1 MLGKEEMHKNT
12 FKPLCMLAAITLA
25 FGISTSSAHAADT
38 DLSITQ
44 KIDKITGKESQQK
57 YTINYTGENK
67 NTALKIEYDRGFYA
81 KELKVGD
88 WDNYTGKIKVTAY
101 TKDTK
106 SPVMTTEADE
116 NATVSLEN
124 YSNID
129 WIEMNP
135 AGDDGTQEDMT
146 ETQNIK
152 DVDLSGT
159 IYAGKSGKTVQ
170 VKGSVW
176 LDDTYSGNAVCEKV
190 ITTTA
195 NDYTVASPYVQVN
208 PDQVNYLGSTAMT
221 IKNLQGSLKAG
232 QLNSYHV
239 TFNIPARM
247 FVDSITLPKFDNASY
262 KLYVNGNQM
271 DTRNSKIYVNDKAAN
286 ISMDITPNGDFFS
299 QSQDMVIDMRNTV
312 NQSGDNKVSVTIEND
327 LDNEQQTL
335 HFPILSTTA
344 KGKVSGKNYV
354 DIGGDMSIID
364 TIKYE
369 GVQYGM
375 THTIKSYLVDKT
387 TGKIVQDDNGN
398 DIVKTTE
405 WEPEA
410 TQGSIDVEIPVT
422 GKKLAGRTLVV
433 FEEIYLGD
441 AMIACHK
448 DINDANQTIKVKG
461 YRDCTVIKRIKADD
475 YWKEHGDPTFIF
487 KLTGTDT
494 LGAAHTYYQSV
505 TFTENYVKAHTDSD
519 GYVEMKAVFGQVP
532 AGEYTCSEESV
543 SRFEFESLTKP
554 VNATIN
560 GKTAV
565 YHLTDND
572 TACATFTNKKYE
584 EGDFGHDS
592 VVVNHFNH
600 KTQD

>member
-1 MLGKEEMHKNT
+1 MSLSTTAKDQKSGTKQVTLSRTAKIDDTVSYKGAIRGTSYKINGTLMNKSTGEAAVDGDGKPITASGVFTAGSATGTATVTFTFNTNGMAGGAYVAFEEVYETTGGKE
-12 FKPLCMLAAITLA
+12 TLWGTHMDLNDEA
-25 FGISTSSAHAADT
+25 QTVYVPSISTNLIDEDSQTNYTYIRDNVKAH
-38 DLSITQ
+38 DLVTYEGLIAGKTYKLTGTLVEKSTGKTFVDANGKTATITQ
-44 KIDKITGKESQQK
+44 TFTPDS
-57 YTINYTGENK
+57 
-67 NTALKIEYDRGFYA
+67 D
-81 KELKVGD
+81 
-88 WDNYTGKIKVTAY
+88 
-101 TKDTK
+101 
-106 SPVMTTEADE
+106 S
-116 NATVSLEN
+116 
-124 YSNID
+124 
-129 WIEMNP
+129 
-135 AGDDGTQEDMT
+135 
-146 ETQNIK
+146 
-152 DVDLSGT
+152 
-159 IYAGKSGKTVQ
+159 
-170 VKGSVW
+170 GSV
-176 LDDTYSGNAVCEKV
+176 
-190 ITTTA
+190 
-195 NDYTVASPYVQVN
+195 
-208 PDQVNYLGSTAMT
+208 
-221 IKNLQGSLKAG
+221 
-232 QLNSYHV
+232 
-239 TFNIPARM
+239 
-247 FVDSITLPKFDNASY
+247 
-262 KLYVNGNQM
+262 
-271 DTRNSKIYVNDKAAN
+271 
-286 ISMDITPNGDFFS
+286 
-299 QSQDMVIDMRNTV
+299 DMVFDINPSNLKTSALV
-312 NQSGDNKVSVTIEND
+312 AFETLSCNGEQVTIEND

-354 DIGGDMSIID
+354 DIGGDMSTID

-375 THTIKSYLVDKT
+375 THTIKTYLVDKS
-387 TGKIVQDDNGN
+387 TGKTVKDDNGN

-461 YRDCTVIKRIKADD
+461 YRDCTVIKRIKTDD

-494 LGAAHTYYQSV
+494 LGASHTYYQSV
-505 TFTENYVKAHTDSD
+505 TFTESYVKAHTDSD
-519 GYVEMKAVFGQVP
+519 GYVEMKAIFGQVP

-572 TACATFTNKKYE
+572 TACATFANKKYE

>member
-1 MLGKEEMHKNT
+1 MNKSTGEAAVDGDGKPITASGVFTAGSATGTATVTFTFNTNGMAGGAYVAFEEVYETTGGKE
-12 FKPLCMLAAITLA
+12 TLWGTHMDLNDEA
-25 FGISTSSAHAADT
+25 QTVYVPTISTNLIDEDSQTNYTYIRDNVKAH
-38 DLSITQ
+38 DLVTYEGLIAGKTYKLTGTLVEKSTGKTFVDANGKTATITQ
-44 KIDKITGKESQQK
+44 TFTPDS
-57 YTINYTGENK
+57 
-67 NTALKIEYDRGFYA
+67 D
-81 KELKVGD
+81 
-88 WDNYTGKIKVTAY
+88 
-101 TKDTK
+101 
-106 SPVMTTEADE
+106 S
-116 NATVSLEN
+116 
-124 YSNID
+124 
-129 WIEMNP
+129 
-135 AGDDGTQEDMT
+135 
-146 ETQNIK
+146 
-152 DVDLSGT
+152 
-159 IYAGKSGKTVQ
+159 
-170 VKGSVW
+170 GSV
-176 LDDTYSGNAVCEKV
+176 
-190 ITTTA
+190 
-195 NDYTVASPYVQVN
+195 
-208 PDQVNYLGSTAMT
+208 
-221 IKNLQGSLKAG
+221 
-232 QLNSYHV
+232 
-239 TFNIPARM
+239 
-247 FVDSITLPKFDNASY
+247 
-262 KLYVNGNQM
+262 
-271 DTRNSKIYVNDKAAN
+271 
-286 ISMDITPNGDFFS
+286 
-299 QSQDMVIDMRNTV
+299 DMVFDINPSNLKTSALV
-312 NQSGDNKVSVTIEND
+312 AFETLSCNGEQVTIEND

-494 LGAAHTYYQSV
+494 LGASHTYYQCV
-505 TFTENYVKAHTDSD
+505 TFTESYVNAHTDSD
-519 GYVEMKAVFGQVP
+519 GYVEMKAIFGQVP

>member
-190 ITTTA
+190 ITTTV

-286 ISMDITPNGDFFS
+286 ISMDITPSGDFFS

-312 NQSGDNKVSVTIEND
+312 NQSGDNKVSVSVLAVCGNGCEFNTDSNAV
-327 LDNEQQTL
+327 
-335 HFPILSTTA
+335 P
-344 KGKVSGKNYV
+344 
-354 DIGGDMSIID
+354 
-364 TIKYE
+364 IKYQE
-369 GVQYGM
+369 QTV
-375 THTIKSYLVDKT
+375 TPSEP
-387 TGKIVQDDNGN
+387 
-398 DIVKTTE
+398 DIPETPS
-405 WEPEA
+405 EPEQPD
-410 TQGSIDVEIPVT
+410 TPETP
-422 GKKLAGRTLVV
+422 TLPN
-433 FEEIYLGD
+433 
-441 AMIACHK
+441 A
-448 DINDANQTIKVKG
+448 
-461 YRDCTVIKRIKADD
+461 
-475 YWKEHGDPTFIF
+475 
-487 KLTGTDT
+487 TGTDT
-494 LGAAHTYYQSV
+494 KKNNHQTTVKKNDTVTSLDLIKEDSDDTDTKKETVVDLSGVNLQSAKATKNSINTFSNPNATKKSTSLAGLNSERIQTTDIQDFENSEAANDNQDIKDQVASTDDGITDDSSGSHESAAQKAKETVSDNRGVQLGLIIGGILFAGIVIVILVSRRMGKEEISAVTTKTEISQTAEEQEDGSLDQSK
-505 TFTENYVKAHTDSD
+505 EQHTDD
-519 GYVEMKAVFGQVP
+519 IKEP
-532 AGEYTCSEESV
+532 
-543 SRFEFESLTKP
+543 KP
-554 VNATIN
+554 
-560 GKTAV
+560 
-565 YHLTDND
+565 
-572 TACATFTNKKYE
+572 
-584 EGDFGHDS
+584 
-592 VVVNHFNH
+592 
-600 KTQD
+600 

>member
-1 MLGKEEMHKNT
+1 M
-12 FKPLCMLAAITLA
+12 A
-25 FGISTSSAHAADT
+25 
-38 DLSITQ
+38 
-44 KIDKITGKESQQK
+44 
-57 YTINYTGENK
+57 
-67 NTALKIEYDRGFYA
+67 
-81 KELKVGD
+81 
-88 WDNYTGKIKVTAY
+88 
-101 TKDTK
+101 
-106 SPVMTTEADE
+106 
-116 NATVSLEN
+116 N
-124 YSNID
+124 YSNGYLTYKAYTAKANIAAPSSSV
-129 WIEMNP
+129 IISS
-135 AGDDGTQEDMT
+135 AKATDGLTVEEILNNDSVFTDPIRAVNEENTDT
-146 ETQNIK
+146 ENE
-152 DVDLSGT
+152 DVD
-159 IYAGKSGKTVQ
+159 
-170 VKGSVW
+170 
-176 LDDTYSGNAVCEKV
+176 
-190 ITTTA
+190 
-195 NDYTVASPYVQVN
+195 
-208 PDQVNYLGSTAMT
+208 
-221 IKNLQGSLKAG
+221 
-232 QLNSYHV
+232 
-239 TFNIPARM
+239 
-247 FVDSITLPKFDNASY
+247 
-262 KLYVNGNQM
+262 
-271 DTRNSKIYVNDKAAN
+271 
-286 ISMDITPNGDFFS
+286 
-299 QSQDMVIDMRNTV
+299 
-312 NQSGDNKVSVTIEND
+312 
-327 LDNEQQTL
+327 
-335 HFPILSTTA
+335 
-344 KGKVSGKNYV
+344 
-354 DIGGDMSIID
+354 
-364 TIKYE
+364 
-369 GVQYGM
+369 
-375 THTIKSYLVDKT
+375 TIKSYLVDKT

-494 LGAAHTYYQSV
+494 LGASHTYYQSV
-505 TFTENYVKAHTDSD
+505 TFTESYVNAHTDSD
-519 GYVEMKAVFGQVP
+519 GYVEMKAIFGQVP

>member
-1 MLGKEEMHKNT
+1 MSAMQNIFSVNSNVHKLEDEKVLLQVSTGKNGIKERKCSECGMNFYSTYECPHKETHIAVTKESTVTETGEESIICSECGTVLEKRIVPRKQSTNGNANQTTSDTASKEGNISEGKQNETEDAALENNMISVPQIGLKSVFTQGPFTQNAVDANDKLTGTLVEKSTGKT
-12 FKPLCMLAAITLA
+12 FVDANGKTAT
-25 FGISTSSAHAADT
+25 
-38 DLSITQ
+38 ITQ
-44 KIDKITGKESQQK
+44 TFTPDS
-57 YTINYTGENK
+57 
-67 NTALKIEYDRGFYA
+67 D
-81 KELKVGD
+81 
-88 WDNYTGKIKVTAY
+88 
-101 TKDTK
+101 
-106 SPVMTTEADE
+106 S
-116 NATVSLEN
+116 
-124 YSNID
+124 
-129 WIEMNP
+129 
-135 AGDDGTQEDMT
+135 
-146 ETQNIK
+146 
-152 DVDLSGT
+152 
-159 IYAGKSGKTVQ
+159 
-170 VKGSVW
+170 GSV
-176 LDDTYSGNAVCEKV
+176 
-190 ITTTA
+190 
-195 NDYTVASPYVQVN
+195 
-208 PDQVNYLGSTAMT
+208 
-221 IKNLQGSLKAG
+221 
-232 QLNSYHV
+232 
-239 TFNIPARM
+239 
-247 FVDSITLPKFDNASY
+247 
-262 KLYVNGNQM
+262 
-271 DTRNSKIYVNDKAAN
+271 
-286 ISMDITPNGDFFS
+286 
-299 QSQDMVIDMRNTV
+299 DMVFDINPSNLKTSALV
-312 NQSGDNKVSVTIEND
+312 AFETLSCNGEQVTIEND

>member
-1 MLGKEEMHKNT
+1 M
-12 FKPLCMLAAITLA
+12 
-25 FGISTSSAHAADT
+25 
-38 DLSITQ
+38 
-44 KIDKITGKESQQK
+44 
-57 YTINYTGENK
+57 
-67 NTALKIEYDRGFYA
+67 
-81 KELKVGD
+81 
-88 WDNYTGKIKVTAY
+88 
-101 TKDTK
+101 
-106 SPVMTTEADE
+106 
-116 NATVSLEN
+116 
-124 YSNID
+124 
-129 WIEMNP
+129 
-135 AGDDGTQEDMT
+135 
-146 ETQNIK
+146 
-152 DVDLSGT
+152 
-159 IYAGKSGKTVQ
+159 GKSK
-170 VKGSVW
+170 
-176 LDDTYSGNAVCEKV
+176 
-190 ITTTA
+190 
-195 NDYTVASPYVQVN
+195 
-208 PDQVNYLGSTAMT
+208 
-221 IKNLQGSLKAG
+221 
-232 QLNSYHV
+232 
-239 TFNIPARM
+239 
-247 FVDSITLPKFDNASY
+247 
-262 KLYVNGNQM
+262 KL
-271 DTRNSKIYVNDKAAN
+271 
-286 ISMDITPNGDFFS
+286 
-299 QSQDMVIDMRNTV
+299 
-312 NQSGDNKVSVTIEND
+312 
-327 LDNEQQTL
+327 
-335 HFPILSTTA
+335 
-344 KGKVSGKNYV
+344 
-354 DIGGDMSIID
+354 
-364 TIKYE
+364 
-369 GVQYGM
+369 
-375 THTIKSYLVDKT
+375 YLVDKT

-494 LGAAHTYYQSV
+494 LGASHTYYQSV
-505 TFTENYVKAHTDSD
+505 TFTESYVKAHTDSD
-519 GYVEMKAVFGQVP
+519 GYVEMKAIFGQVP

-584 EGDFGHDS
+584 VGDFGHDS

>member
-1 MLGKEEMHKNT
+1 MAGGAYVAFEEVYETTGGKE
-12 FKPLCMLAAITLA
+12 TLWGTHMDLNDEA
-25 FGISTSSAHAADT
+25 QTVYVPSISTNLIDEDSQTNYTYIRDNVKAH
-38 DLSITQ
+38 DLVTYEGLIAGKTYKLTGTLVEKSTGKTFVDANGKTATITQ
-44 KIDKITGKESQQK
+44 TFTPDS
-57 YTINYTGENK
+57 
-67 NTALKIEYDRGFYA
+67 D
-81 KELKVGD
+81 
-88 WDNYTGKIKVTAY
+88 
-101 TKDTK
+101 
-106 SPVMTTEADE
+106 S
-116 NATVSLEN
+116 
-124 YSNID
+124 
-129 WIEMNP
+129 
-135 AGDDGTQEDMT
+135 
-146 ETQNIK
+146 
-152 DVDLSGT
+152 
-159 IYAGKSGKTVQ
+159 
-170 VKGSVW
+170 GSV
-176 LDDTYSGNAVCEKV
+176 
-190 ITTTA
+190 
-195 NDYTVASPYVQVN
+195 
-208 PDQVNYLGSTAMT
+208 
-221 IKNLQGSLKAG
+221 
-232 QLNSYHV
+232 
-239 TFNIPARM
+239 
-247 FVDSITLPKFDNASY
+247 
-262 KLYVNGNQM
+262 
-271 DTRNSKIYVNDKAAN
+271 
-286 ISMDITPNGDFFS
+286 
-299 QSQDMVIDMRNTV
+299 DMVFDINPSNLKTSALV
-312 NQSGDNKVSVTIEND
+312 AFETLSCNGEQVTIEND

-494 LGAAHTYYQSV
+494 LGASHTYYQSV
-505 TFTENYVKAHTDSD
+505 TFTESYVKAHTDSD
-519 GYVEMKAVFGQVP
+519 GYVEMKAIFGQVP

>member
-1 MLGKEEMHKNT
+1 MTLSRTAKIDDTVSYKGAIRGTSYKINGTLMNKSTGEAAVDGDGKPITASGVFTAGSATGTATVTFTFNTNGMAGGAYVAFEEVYET
-12 FKPLCMLAAITLA
+12 TGGTETLWGTHMDLNDEA
-25 FGISTSSAHAADT
+25 QTVYVPSISTNLIDEDSQTNYTYIRDNVKAH
-38 DLSITQ
+38 DLVTYEGLIAGKTYKLTGTLVEKSTGKTFVDANGKTATITQ
-44 KIDKITGKESQQK
+44 TFTPDS
-57 YTINYTGENK
+57 
-67 NTALKIEYDRGFYA
+67 D
-81 KELKVGD
+81 
-88 WDNYTGKIKVTAY
+88 
-101 TKDTK
+101 
-106 SPVMTTEADE
+106 S
-116 NATVSLEN
+116 
-124 YSNID
+124 
-129 WIEMNP
+129 
-135 AGDDGTQEDMT
+135 
-146 ETQNIK
+146 
-152 DVDLSGT
+152 
-159 IYAGKSGKTVQ
+159 
-170 VKGSVW
+170 GSV
-176 LDDTYSGNAVCEKV
+176 
-190 ITTTA
+190 
-195 NDYTVASPYVQVN
+195 
-208 PDQVNYLGSTAMT
+208 
-221 IKNLQGSLKAG
+221 
-232 QLNSYHV
+232 
-239 TFNIPARM
+239 
-247 FVDSITLPKFDNASY
+247 
-262 KLYVNGNQM
+262 
-271 DTRNSKIYVNDKAAN
+271 
-286 ISMDITPNGDFFS
+286 
-299 QSQDMVIDMRNTV
+299 DMVFDINPSNLKTSALV
-312 NQSGDNKVSVTIEND
+312 AFETLSCNGEQVTIEND

-494 LGAAHTYYQSV
+494 LGASHTYYQSV
-505 TFTENYVKAHTDSD
+505 TFTESYVKAHTDSD
-519 GYVEMKAVFGQVP
+519 GYVEMKAIFGQVP
-532 AGEYTCSEESV
+532 AGEYTCSEENV

>member
-1 MLGKEEMHKNT
+1 MSLSTTAKDQKSGTKQVTLSRTAKIDDTVSYKGAIRGTSYKINGTLMNKSTGEAAVDGDGKPITASGVFTAGSATGTATVTFTFNTNGMAGGAYVAFEEVYETTGGKE
-12 FKPLCMLAAITLA
+12 TLWGTHMDLNDEA
-25 FGISTSSAHAADT
+25 QTVYVPSISTNLIDEDSQTNYTYIRDNVKAH
-38 DLSITQ
+38 DLVTYEGLIAGKTYKLTGTLVEKSTGKTFVDANGKTATITQ
-44 KIDKITGKESQQK
+44 TFTPDS
-57 YTINYTGENK
+57 
-67 NTALKIEYDRGFYA
+67 D
-81 KELKVGD
+81 
-88 WDNYTGKIKVTAY
+88 
-101 TKDTK
+101 
-106 SPVMTTEADE
+106 S
-116 NATVSLEN
+116 
-124 YSNID
+124 
-129 WIEMNP
+129 
-135 AGDDGTQEDMT
+135 
-146 ETQNIK
+146 
-152 DVDLSGT
+152 
-159 IYAGKSGKTVQ
+159 
-170 VKGSVW
+170 GSV
-176 LDDTYSGNAVCEKV
+176 
-190 ITTTA
+190 
-195 NDYTVASPYVQVN
+195 
-208 PDQVNYLGSTAMT
+208 
-221 IKNLQGSLKAG
+221 
-232 QLNSYHV
+232 
-239 TFNIPARM
+239 
-247 FVDSITLPKFDNASY
+247 
-262 KLYVNGNQM
+262 
-271 DTRNSKIYVNDKAAN
+271 
-286 ISMDITPNGDFFS
+286 
-299 QSQDMVIDMRNTV
+299 DMVFDINPSNLKTSALV
-312 NQSGDNKVSVTIEND
+312 AFETLSCNGEQVTIEND

-375 THTIKSYLVDKT
+375 THTIKTYLVDKS
-387 TGKIVQDDNGN
+387 TGKTVKDDNGN

-410 TQGSIDVEIPVT
+410 TQGSIDIEIPVT

-494 LGAAHTYYQSV
+494 LGASHTYYQSV
-505 TFTENYVKAHTDSD
+505 TFTESYVKAHTDSD
-519 GYVEMKAVFGQVP
+519 GYVEMKAIFGQVP

>member
-1 MLGKEEMHKNT
+1 MVFDINPSNLKTSALVAFE
-12 FKPLCMLAAITLA
+12 TL
-25 FGISTSSAHAADT
+25 SC
-38 DLSITQ
+38 
-44 KIDKITGKESQQK
+44 
-57 YTINYTGENK
+57 NGE
-67 NTALKIEYDRGFYA
+67 
-81 KELKVGD
+81 
-88 WDNYTGKIKVTAY
+88 
-101 TKDTK
+101 
-106 SPVMTTEADE
+106 
-116 NATVSLEN
+116 
-124 YSNID
+124 
-129 WIEMNP
+129 
-135 AGDDGTQEDMT
+135 Q
-146 ETQNIK
+146 
-152 DVDLSGT
+152 
-159 IYAGKSGKTVQ
+159 
-170 VKGSVW
+170 
-176 LDDTYSGNAVCEKV
+176 
-190 ITTTA
+190 
-195 NDYTVASPYVQVN
+195 
-208 PDQVNYLGSTAMT
+208 
-221 IKNLQGSLKAG
+221 
-232 QLNSYHV
+232 
-239 TFNIPARM
+239 
-247 FVDSITLPKFDNASY
+247 
-262 KLYVNGNQM
+262 
-271 DTRNSKIYVNDKAAN
+271 
-286 ISMDITPNGDFFS
+286 
-299 QSQDMVIDMRNTV
+299 
-312 NQSGDNKVSVTIEND
+312 VTIEND

-494 LGAAHTYYQSV
+494 LGASHTYYQSV
-505 TFTENYVKAHTDSD
+505 TFTESYVKAHTDSD
-519 GYVEMKAVFGQVP
+519 GYVEMKAIFGQVP

>member
-1 MLGKEEMHKNT
+1 MTLSRTAKIDDTVSYKGAIRGTSYKINGTLMNKSTGEAAVDGDGKPITASGVFTAGSATGTATVTFTFNTNGMAGGAYVAFEEVYETTGGKE
-12 FKPLCMLAAITLA
+12 TLWGTHMDLNDEA
-25 FGISTSSAHAADT
+25 QTVYVPSISTNLIDEDSQTNYTYIRDNVKAH
-38 DLSITQ
+38 DLVTYEGLIAGKTYKLTGTLVEKSTGKTFVDANGKTATITQ
-44 KIDKITGKESQQK
+44 TFTPDS
-57 YTINYTGENK
+57 
-67 NTALKIEYDRGFYA
+67 D
-81 KELKVGD
+81 
-88 WDNYTGKIKVTAY
+88 
-101 TKDTK
+101 
-106 SPVMTTEADE
+106 S
-116 NATVSLEN
+116 
-124 YSNID
+124 
-129 WIEMNP
+129 
-135 AGDDGTQEDMT
+135 
-146 ETQNIK
+146 
-152 DVDLSGT
+152 
-159 IYAGKSGKTVQ
+159 
-170 VKGSVW
+170 GSV
-176 LDDTYSGNAVCEKV
+176 
-190 ITTTA
+190 
-195 NDYTVASPYVQVN
+195 
-208 PDQVNYLGSTAMT
+208 
-221 IKNLQGSLKAG
+221 
-232 QLNSYHV
+232 
-239 TFNIPARM
+239 
-247 FVDSITLPKFDNASY
+247 
-262 KLYVNGNQM
+262 
-271 DTRNSKIYVNDKAAN
+271 
-286 ISMDITPNGDFFS
+286 
-299 QSQDMVIDMRNTV
+299 DMVFDINPSNLKTSALV
-312 NQSGDNKVSVTIEND
+312 AFETLSCNGEQVTIEND

-494 LGAAHTYYQSV
+494 LGASHTYYQSV
-505 TFTENYVKAHTDSD
+505 TFTESYVKAHTDSD
-519 GYVEMKAVFGQVP
+519 GYVEMKAIFGQVP
-532 AGEYTCSEESV
+532 AGEYTCSEECV

>member
-1 MLGKEEMHKNT
+1 MHKNT

-25 FGISTSSAHAADT
+25 FGISTSSAHAAET

-195 NDYTVASPYVQVN
+195 NDCRKVLSLFKEYIFILHKKSHILHRFSPFLLAS
-208 PDQVNYLGSTAMT
+208 
-221 IKNLQGSLKAG
+221 
-232 QLNSYHV
+232 
-239 TFNIPARM
+239 
-247 FVDSITLPKFDNASY
+247 
-262 KLYVNGNQM
+262 
-271 DTRNSKIYVNDKAAN
+271 
-286 ISMDITPNGDFFS
+286 
-299 QSQDMVIDMRNTV
+299 
-312 NQSGDNKVSVTIEND
+312 
-327 LDNEQQTL
+327 
-335 HFPILSTTA
+335 
-344 KGKVSGKNYV
+344 
-354 DIGGDMSIID
+354 
-364 TIKYE
+364 
-369 GVQYGM
+369 
-375 THTIKSYLVDKT
+375 
-387 TGKIVQDDNGN
+387 
-398 DIVKTTE
+398 
-405 WEPEA
+405 
-410 TQGSIDVEIPVT
+410 
-422 GKKLAGRTLVV
+422 
-433 FEEIYLGD
+433 
-441 AMIACHK
+441 
-448 DINDANQTIKVKG
+448 
-461 YRDCTVIKRIKADD
+461 
-475 YWKEHGDPTFIF
+475 
-487 KLTGTDT
+487 
-494 LGAAHTYYQSV
+494 
-505 TFTENYVKAHTDSD
+505 
-519 GYVEMKAVFGQVP
+519 
-532 AGEYTCSEESV
+532 
-543 SRFEFESLTKP
+543 
-554 VNATIN
+554 
-560 GKTAV
+560 
-565 YHLTDND
+565 
-572 TACATFTNKKYE
+572 
-584 EGDFGHDS
+584 
-592 VVVNHFNH
+592 
-600 KTQD
+600 

>member
-1 MLGKEEMHKNT
+1 MKINT
-12 FKPLCMLAAITLA
+12 I
-25 FGISTSSAHAADT
+25 
-38 DLSITQ
+38 
-44 KIDKITGKESQQK
+44 
-57 YTINYTGENK
+57 
-67 NTALKIEYDRGFYA
+67 
-81 KELKVGD
+81 
-88 WDNYTGKIKVTAY
+88 KIKNFRGIP
-101 TKDTK
+101 D
-106 SPVMTTEADE
+106 MEI
-116 NATVSLEN
+116 SLER
-124 YSNID
+124 ILFFTG
-129 WIEMNP
+129 P
-135 AGDDGTQEDMT
+135 CG
-146 ETQNIK
+146 
-152 DVDLSGT
+152 
-159 IYAGKSGKTVQ
+159 AGKTSVLKAFNFALTGDVKKDDIREQSDRASATIVFEDQSSIQRICKLSAATQ
-170 VKGSVW
+170 VK
-176 LDDTYSGNAVCEKV
+176 
-190 ITTTA
+190 
-195 NDYTVASPYVQVN
+195 
-208 PDQVNYLGSTAMT
+208 
-221 IKNLQGSLKAG
+221 
-232 QLNSYHV
+232 
-239 TFNIPARM
+239 
-247 FVDSITLPKFDNASY
+247 
-262 KLYVNGNQM
+262 VNGK
-271 DTRNSKIYVNDKAAN
+271 NS
-286 ISMDITPNGDFFS
+286 
-299 QSQDMVIDMRNTV
+299 
-312 NQSGDNKVSVTIEND
+312 
-327 LDNEQQTL
+327 
-335 HFPILSTTA
+335 
-344 KGKVSGKNYV
+344 SGKNYV

-375 THTIKSYLVDKT
+375 THTIKTYLVDKS
-387 TGKIVQDDNGN
+387 TGKTVKDDNGN

-494 LGAAHTYYQSV
+494 LGASHTYYQSV
-505 TFTENYVKAHTDSD
+505 TFTESYVKAHTDSD
-519 GYVEMKAVFGQVP
+519 GYVEMKAIFGQVP

-572 TACATFTNKKYE
+572 TACATFANKKYE

>member
-1 MLGKEEMHKNT
+1 
-12 FKPLCMLAAITLA
+12 
-25 FGISTSSAHAADT
+25 
-38 DLSITQ
+38 
-44 KIDKITGKESQQK
+44 
-57 YTINYTGENK
+57 
-67 NTALKIEYDRGFYA
+67 
-81 KELKVGD
+81 
-88 WDNYTGKIKVTAY
+88 
-101 TKDTK
+101 
-106 SPVMTTEADE
+106 
-116 NATVSLEN
+116 
-124 YSNID
+124 
-129 WIEMNP
+129 
-135 AGDDGTQEDMT
+135 
-146 ETQNIK
+146 
-152 DVDLSGT
+152 
-159 IYAGKSGKTVQ
+159 
-170 VKGSVW
+170 
-176 LDDTYSGNAVCEKV
+176 
-190 ITTTA
+190 
-195 NDYTVASPYVQVN
+195 
-208 PDQVNYLGSTAMT
+208 
-221 IKNLQGSLKAG
+221 
-232 QLNSYHV
+232 
-239 TFNIPARM
+239 
-247 FVDSITLPKFDNASY
+247 
-262 KLYVNGNQM
+262 
-271 DTRNSKIYVNDKAAN
+271 
-286 ISMDITPNGDFFS
+286 
-299 QSQDMVIDMRNTV
+299 
-312 NQSGDNKVSVTIEND
+312 
-327 LDNEQQTL
+327 
-335 HFPILSTTA
+335 
-344 KGKVSGKNYV
+344 
-354 DIGGDMSIID
+354 MSIID

-375 THTIKSYLVDKT
+375 THTIKTYLVDKS
-387 TGKIVQDDNGN
+387 TGKTVKDDNGN

-410 TQGSIDVEIPVT
+410 TQGSIDIEIPVT

-475 YWKEHGDPTFIF
+475 YWKEHGNPTFIF

-519 GYVEMKAVFGQVP
+519 GYVEMKAIFGQVP
-532 AGEYTCSEESV
+532 AGEYTCSEENV